1 MRLRLWVAILSFSMF
16 IGKANA
22 VDKVRLRVSN
32 YNISNHGSSANS
44 VDHWCRSID
53 LVTARITKGSDN
65 LNFDLRGLR
74 VLRGE
79 NLFHSKPARPS
90 KIIAE

>member
-1 MRLRLWVAILSFSMF
+1 MF
-16 IGKANA
+16 LGGVDSA
-22 VDKVRLRVSN
+22 DKVRIGVSN
-32 YNISNHGSSANS
+32 YNISNDGSSDSS

-53 LVTARITKGSDN
+53 FFSARITKGSDD

-79 NLFHSKPARPS
+79 NLFHSKPARSS